1 MSVAGMSI
9 RAGELHMAVVTEP
22 TQAGLIAVATAGATS
37 KLTFSD
43 NLSGASR
50 LIDLKERIRQ
60 DLREWNVSSLHVLET
75 SKHANWKYSS
85 AVVRVLA
92 ISAAMYAAAEEDLT
106 FSLVKPNSVAKLALS
121 PKLDSIDP
129 GLFGLTARPT
139 HWNAGLGQA
148 YATAAAG
155 LPIGLG

>member
-9 RAGELHMAVVTEP
+9 RAGELHLAVVSEP
-22 TQAGLIAVATAGATS
+22 AAATAIAQATIGGTS

-43 NLSGASR
+43 NLSGAAQ
-50 LIDLKERIRQ
+50 LVDLKERIRQ
-60 DLREWNVSSLHVLET
+60 DLREWKVSSLHVLET

-92 ISAAMYAAAEEDLT
+92 ISAAMYAAAEEDLA
-106 FSLVKPNSVAKLALS
+106 FSMMKPTAVAKLALS
-121 PKLDSIDP
+121 PKLDSIEP
-129 GLFGLTARPT
+129 GLFGLGTRPT

-155 LPIGLG
+155 LSAFQ